1 MSAEPNANGLKSS
14 PLAFLMTLAFI
25 NWIGFAGSSAV
36 LHNFTIERAGFGWF
50 ETGLTQTVREI
61 LGFLAFTAIFWI
73 AWFREQTIAYVSLL
87 VLGIGVALT
96 GMVLLLA
103 F

>member
-1 MSAEPNANGLKSS
+1 MVRN
-14 PLAFLMTLAFI
+14 
-25 NWIGFAGSSAV
+25 
-36 LHNFTIERAGFGWF
+36 
-50 ETGLTQTVREI
+50 GLTQTVREI
-61 LGFLAFTAIFWI
+61 PGFLAFTAIFWI

-103 F
+103 LLVSRHPSPGQETILQPPPAPQPAT